1 MKIFITATGTDVG
14 KTYVSALIAKNLAQN
29 GVNVG
34 YFKPLASGNLK
45 TQNGVLI
52 ADDAKFVRD
61 FAGLKSDIFT
71 MFGYAF
77 KEPYS
82 PHLAAKIENFTPNKD
97 EIVKKIT
104 ELEKHYEIL
113 IIEGSG
119 GVVCPFGEFM
129 QIDLIKE
136 LNCDV
141 LLVSSSNLGAINSAV
156 LSTSYLKN
164 EGIKTK
170 GIILNNFNE
179 NLLIHSD
186 NAVMIERLCGVKI
199 LAKVANE
206 SKEILGLNL

>member
-34 YFKPLASGNLK
+34 YFKPLASGNSH

-61 FAGLKSDIFT
+61 FAGLKSDIFS

-82 PHLAAKIENFTPNKD
+82 PHLAAKIENFVPNKD

-104 ELEKHYEIL
+104 KLEKHYEIL

-141 LLVSSSNLGAINSAV
+141 LLVSNSNLGAINSAV

-164 EGIKTK
+164 ENIKIK
-170 GIILNNFNE
+170 GIVLNNFDE
-179 NLLIHSD
+179 KSLIHND
-186 NAVMIERLCGVKI
+186 NAAMIERLCNVKI
-199 LAKVANE
+199 LAKLANGDTTI
-206 SKEILGLNL
+206 KNIC